1 MYMKNYAKRI
11 AAWML
16 VCAVLLG
23 FSGCRKTVPAA
34 ENAVVTTNFALY
46 DLARQAYPGAVV
58 MLLSPGTESH
68 DFECTLSDIATIAH
82 ASLVLYVG
90 GEGDD
95 WMDDVLA
102 RVAESGDPV
111 PYLRAMD
118 VIAGESA
125 LLHEAE
131 ALESDGHT
139 HDHDHAHDDDGH
151 DHDHD
156 QDDHDQDDH
165 DDHDDHDHGTYL
177 TAADAVSHTNAS
189 VYVRTDPPAAS
200 DSYDGYDEHVWTD
213 PANAILL
220 LHGIRDA
227 LASLD
232 LPTADTAAYENRL
245 LEADAGFRAL
255 ALSGEGEIGHL
266 LFADRFPFLY
276 FAHAYGIAYTAAF
289 AGCSSDTEP
298 SLGTLSHLLAEM
310 DETDPAAIFV
320 IEFSDRKT
328 AEFLASAHPCRV
340 EELSSGHNVTKADF
354 DAGVT
359 LADLCERNL
368 AALRDLSR

>member
-1 MYMKNYAKRI
+1 MNKYTIRI
-11 AAWML
+11 VGLLLA
-16 VCAVLLG
+16 CAVLLG
-23 FSGCRKTVPAA
+23 LPGCRKTARDA

-95 WMDDVLA
+95 WMDAVLA
-102 RVAESGDPV
+102 RVAESGSPV

-118 VIAGESA
+118 VIAGESE

-131 ALESDGHT
+131 ALESDGHD
-139 HDHDHAHDDDGH
+139 HEHDHAHEHEH
-151 DHDHD
+151 DHEHDHED
-156 QDDHDQDDH
+156 AHE
-165 DDHDDHDHGTYL
+165 HDHGTYL
-177 TAADAVSHTNAS
+177 TATEAISHKNTA
-189 VYVRTDPPAAS
+189 VYVRTDPPTDS

-220 LHGIRDA
+220 LHAVRDA

-255 ALSGEGEIGHL
+255 ASSGEIEQL

-276 FAHAYGIAYTAAF
+276 FAHAYDVAYTAAF

-298 SLGTLSHLLAEM
+298 SLATLSHLLAEM

-328 AEFLASAHPCRV
+328 AEFLSSAHPCRIV
-340 EELSSGHNVTKADF
+340 ELSSGHNVTKADF

>member
-1 MYMKNYAKRI
+1 MKIFRIIILFITASLLLTSLPSCKESHHAEAKT
-11 AAWML
+11 
-16 VCAVLLG
+16 
-23 FSGCRKTVPAA
+23 TVVA
-34 ENAVVTTNFALY
+34 TNFALF
-46 DLARQAYPGAVV
+46 DLARQAYPGDCV
-58 MLLSPGTESH
+58 MLISPGTESH
-68 DFECTLSDIATIAH
+68 DFECTLADMATIAR
-82 ASLVLYVG
+82 AKLVVYGG

-102 RVAESGDPV
+102 RIAESGDPV

-118 VIAGESA
+118 VIDGENE

-131 ALESDGHT
+131 ALESDGHD
-139 HDHDHAHDDDGH
+139 HEHDHAHEHEH
-151 DHDHD
+151 DHEHDHED
-156 QDDHDQDDH
+156 AH
-165 DDHDDHDHGTYL
+165 DHDHGTYL
-177 TAADAVSHTNAS
+177 TAAEAISHKNTA
-189 VYVRTDPPAAS
+189 VYVRTDPPTDS

-220 LHGIRDA
+220 LHAVRDA

-255 ALSGEGEIGHL
+255 ASSGEIEQL

-276 FAHAYGIAYTAAF
+276 FAHAYDVAYTAAF

-298 SLGTLSHLLAEM
+298 SLATLSRLLAEM

-328 AEFLASAHPCRV
+328 AEFLSSAHPCRIV
-340 EELSSGHNVTKADF
+340 ELSSGHNVTKADF

>member
-1 MYMKNYAKRI
+1 MNKYTIRI
-11 AAWML
+11 VGLLLA
-16 VCAVLLG
+16 CAVLLG
-23 FSGCRKTVPAA
+23 LPGCRKTARDA

-95 WMDDVLA
+95 WMDAVLA
-102 RVAESGDPV
+102 RVAESGSPV

-118 VIAGESA
+118 VIAGESE

-131 ALESDGHT
+131 ALESDGH
-139 HDHDHAHDDDGH
+139 DHEHEHAH

-156 QDDHDQDDH
+156 HS
-165 DDHDDHDHGTYL
+165 TYL
-177 TAADAVSHTNAS
+177 TAAEAISHKNTS
-189 VYVRTDPPAAS
+189 VYVRTDPPTDS

-220 LHGIRDA
+220 LHAVRDA

-255 ALSGEGEIGHL
+255 ASSGEIEQL

-276 FAHAYGIAYTAAF
+276 FAHAYDVAYTAAF

-298 SLGTLSHLLAEM
+298 SLATLSRLLAEM

-328 AEFLASAHPCRV
+328 AEFLSSAHPCRIV
-340 EELSSGHNVTKADF
+340 ELSSGHNVTKADF

-368 AALRDLSR
+368 AALRGGSRLAGG

>member
-1 MYMKNYAKRI
+1 MNKHTIRI
-11 AAWML
+11 VGLLLA
-16 VCAVLLG
+16 CAVLLG
-23 FSGCRKTVPAA
+23 LPGCRKTARDA

-95 WMDDVLA
+95 WMDAVLA
-102 RVAESGDPV
+102 RVAESGSPV

-118 VIAGESA
+118 VIAGESE

-131 ALESDGHT
+131 ALESDGH
-139 HDHDHAHDDDGH
+139 DHEHEHAH

-156 QDDHDQDDH
+156 HS
-165 DDHDDHDHGTYL
+165 TYL
-177 TAADAVSHTNAS
+177 TAAEAISHKNTS
-189 VYVRTDPPAAS
+189 VYVRTDPPTDS

-220 LHGIRDA
+220 LHAVRDA

-255 ALSGEGEIGHL
+255 ASSGEIEQL

-276 FAHAYGIAYTAAF
+276 FAHAYDVAYTAAF

-298 SLGTLSHLLAEM
+298 SLATLSRLLAEM

-328 AEFLASAHPCRV
+328 AEFLSSAHPCRIV
-340 EELSSGHNVTKADF
+340 ELSSGHNVTKADF

-368 AALRDLSR
+368 AALRGGSRLAGG

>member
-102 RVAESGDPV
+102 RVAESGDLV

-156 QDDHDQDDH
+156 Q